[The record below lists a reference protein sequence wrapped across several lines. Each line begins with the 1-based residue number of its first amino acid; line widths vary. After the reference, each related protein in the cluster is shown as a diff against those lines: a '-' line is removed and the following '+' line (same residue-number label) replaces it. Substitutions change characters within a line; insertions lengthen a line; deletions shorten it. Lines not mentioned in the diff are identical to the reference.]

1 MTGAECSLRQE
12 SGPQSRF
19 LTRLAGPKYLG
30 HLMLLL
36 KHLAKKQDQQLSC
49 KPGPAAAKQQLKLLH
64 HSVGLM
70 NIFYWTYFL
79 AECDMFWCECFWF
92 FSLDVKLLV
101 WFLSLIVSF
110 FVKVG
115 YPNSVLLLL
124 NMQVIY

>member
-70 NIFYWTYFL
+70 NIFYWIAWKILY
-79 AECDMFWCECFWF
+79 CEICEGGIFKA
-92 FSLDVKLLV
+92 KL
-101 WFLSLIVSF
+101 
-110 FVKVG
+110 VG
-115 YPNSVLLLL
+115 NYLKIH
-124 NMQVIY
+124 VIQKK